1 MTTHIYQRISVN
13 ADEDRE
19 IEVTASETHVFLRVT
34 NWQTG
39 ELLEDYALKKYEAQ
53 ALARAIVGQVA

>member
-1 MTTHIYQRISVN
+1 MISHQESHQVS
-13 ADEDRE
+13 ADKDRE
-19 IEVTASETHVFLRVT
+19 IEVTASDTHIFLRVI

-53 ALARAIVGQVA
+53 ALVRGIQAVA

>member
-1 MTTHIYQRISVN
+1 MTDHQESYQVS
-13 ADEDRE
+13 ADQDRE

-39 ELLEDYALKKYEAQ
+39 ELLEDYALKRHEAQ
-53 ALARAIVGQVA
+53 ALLRGLQAVA